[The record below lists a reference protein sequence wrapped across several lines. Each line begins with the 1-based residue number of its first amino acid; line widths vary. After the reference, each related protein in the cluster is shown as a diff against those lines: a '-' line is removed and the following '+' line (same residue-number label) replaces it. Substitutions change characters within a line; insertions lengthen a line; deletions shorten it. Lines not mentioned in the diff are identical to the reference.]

1 MENKTH
7 KEAML
12 DAMLIPTQRKDRGI
26 VLRYDNEAK
35 TLRMIAALLDTSVK
49 DMMLHATMSYLT
61 NLATTTDDTL
71 LKSILKGEVKTDSGL
86 LS

>member
-49 DMMLHATMSYLT
+49 DMMFHATMSYLT

-86 LS
+86 PI

>member
-7 KEAML
+7 REAML
-12 DAMLIPTQRKDRGI
+12 TPTPRKDRGI

-49 DMMLHATMSYLT
+49 DMMFHATMSYLT

-86 LS
+86 PF